1 MTGRIPKS
9 FIADL
14 LNKIDIVDVVDSRVP
29 LKKAGSNY
37 VACCPFHNEKS
48 PSFTVSPSKQF
59 YHCFGCGSH
68 GSAISFIMEYDRL
81 EYVEAIEALAAQL
94 GLSVPHESGGGG
106 FNKPKSVSPDLYQY
120 LVQAANYYQAQLATA
135 AEAQDYL
142 QKRGLSAQII
152 QRFSLGYAPAGWGN
166 LADQFAVEL
175 HPTLEKIGLLIKNKL
190 DRYHDRFRERIMYPI
205 RDQRGRVL
213 GFGGRITNSQA
224 NVDQP
229 KYLNSPETPLFHKGS
244 VLYGLYEALQTVR
257 DLKRV
262 LVVEGYMDVIALAQY
277 GIPYAVAAMGTAA
290 TRQHLERLF
299 RHTTSVIFCFDGDN
313 AGKNAAKR
321 ALETVLPLMEE
332 GRQVKFMFLPEAHDP
347 DSLIREEGLEA
358 FQQRIDTAMGV
369 GEYCFSLLQQDI
381 DMSSMDGRAKFTKL
395 ASDLIDTIPAGA
407 FRDLMINE
415 LAKRAR
421 IGQDNL
427 TQLTKVPTPTT
438 TASHSSSGTNKL
450 LRSNDGRPTSM
461 RLAIA
466 LLLQHPDL
474 IRLVPQNWPSLPEA
488 MPGAAILQQI
498 IVVIREQP
506 TLSTAALLE
515 WWREHPEY
523 HQVSKLAAMPI
534 SIPEG
539 GVDAEFEGALQ
550 QLGKFAIDYQIEQL
564 MQKASGEGLNTT
576 EKLLLQQLIRGIKE

>member
-1 MTGRIPKS
+1 MAGRIPKE

-29 LKKAGSNY
+29 LKKTGSNY

-68 GSAISFIMEYDRL
+68 GSAISFVMEYDRM

-94 GLSVPHESGGGG
+94 GLTVPHENTSSYS
-106 FNKPKSVSPDLYQY
+106 KAKTVSPDLYQY
-120 LVQAANYYQAQLATA
+120 LVQAANYYQTQLATA
-135 AEAQDYL
+135 TEAQNYL
-142 QKRGLSAQII
+142 KKRGLSAQII
-152 QRFSLGYAPAGWGN
+152 QRFGLGYAPAGWGN

-190 DRYHDRFRERIMYPI
+190 ERYHDRFRERIMYPI

-224 NVDQP
+224 NADQP

-244 VLYGLYEALQTVR
+244 VLYGLYEAMQSTR

-299 RHTTSVIFCFDGDN
+299 RHTSAVIFCFDGDN

-332 GRQVKFMFLPEAHDP
+332 GRQVKFMFLPESHDP

-358 FQQRIDTAMGV
+358 FQVRIDTATGV

-395 ASDLIDTIPAGA
+395 ASDLIDTIPVGA
-407 FRDLMINE
+407 FRDLMITE
-415 LAKRAR
+415 LGKRAR
-421 IGQDNL
+421 IGQENL
-427 TQLTKVPTPTT
+427 AQLAKTPLSPSEGNKQ
-438 TASHSSSGTNKL
+438 ANGTIKSI
-450 LRSNDGRPTSM
+450 RGSDGRPTPM

-474 IRLVPQNWPSLPEA
+474 IQLVPHHWQTLPEA
-488 MPGAAILQQI
+488 MPGSGILHQVI
-498 IVVIREQP
+498 NLIREQP
-506 TLSTAALLE
+506 THTTAALLE

-523 HQVSKLAAMPI
+523 NQVSKLAAMPI
-534 SIPEG
+534 SIPDG
-539 GVDAEFEGALQ
+539 GVNAEFEGVLQ
-550 QLGKFAIDYQIEQL
+550 QLMKLAIDYKIEQL
-564 MQKASGEGLNTT
+564 MQKAGGEGLTPS
-576 EKLLLQQLIRGIKE
+576 EKQQLQQLIRGMKE

>member
-14 LNKIDIVDVVDSRVP
+14 LNKVDIVDVVDSRVP

-68 GSAISFIMEYDRL
+68 GSAISFIMAYDRL
-81 EYVEAIEALAAQL
+81 EYVEAIESLAAQL
-94 GLSVPHESGGGG
+94 GLAVPHENTG
-106 FNKPKSVSPDLYQY
+106 NQYKTKTVPPDLYQY
-120 LVQAANYYQAQLATA
+120 LVQAANYYQAQLASA
-135 AEAQDYL
+135 QEAQDYL

-175 HPTLEKIGLLIKNKL
+175 HPSLEKIGLLVKNKL

-213 GFGGRITNSQA
+213 GFGGRITNNQA
-224 NVDQP
+224 ASDQP

-244 VLYGLYEALQTVR
+244 ILYGLYEALQTVR

-277 GIPYAVAAMGTAA
+277 GVPYAVAAMGTAA

-299 RHTTSVIFCFDGDN
+299 RHTSVIIFCFDGDN

-321 ALETVLPLMEE
+321 ALETVLPLMED

-347 DSLIREEGLEA
+347 DSLIRAEGLEA

-369 GEYCFSLLQQDI
+369 GEYCFSLLQLDI
-381 DMSSMDGRAKFTKL
+381 DMASLDGRAKFTKL
-395 ASDLIDTIPAGA
+395 ASDLIETIPNGT
-407 FRDLMINE
+407 FRELMITE
-415 LAKRAR
+415 LAKKAR
-421 IGQDNL
+421 VGQENL
-427 TQLTKVPTPTT
+427 PPATMNST
-438 TASHSSSGTNKL
+438 SSSTTPARTMINNKL
-450 LRSNDGRPTSM
+450 LRAGEGRPTPM

-466 LLLQHPDL
+466 LLLQHPEL
-474 IRLVPQNWPSLPEA
+474 IHRISFNWTNLPA
-488 MPGAAILQQI
+488 GIPGAAILQQLI
-498 IVVIREQP
+498 SLIREQP
-506 TLSTAALLE
+506 NLSTAALLE
-515 WWREHPEY
+515 WWREHLEY
-523 HQVSKLAAMPI
+523 NQVSKLAAMPFT
-534 SIPEG
+534 IPEG
-539 GVDAEFEGALQ
+539 GVEVEFDGALQ
-550 QLGKFAIDYQIEQL
+550 QLARMSVNYEIEQL
-564 MQKASGEGLNTT
+564 MQKAASGELDNT
-576 EKLLLQQLIRGIKE
+576 ERQHLQRLIRENKE